1 MRFAI
6 VREISPRLS
15 ECELTHMDREPIDVD
30 RARAQH
36 AEYVQTL
43 RDLGCHVIELPA
55 SEEHPDC
62 VFVEDTVVVLD
73 DVAIMT
79 RPGAES
85 RRGEGEAI
93 EAVLAPYRR
102 IERIVAPGTL
112 DGGDVIV
119 SGKRILVGRSTRTN
133 DAGIEQLAALAAP
146 SGYEVTPVDV
156 TGCLHLK
163 TAGTL
168 VAEDTLLINRGWADF
183 ASFNGFKTIDVD
195 PGEPFA
201 GCALL
206 IDDQV
211 LVPKA
216 FTATQARLEEAGL
229 SVRGVPNSEL
239 AKCEGGVTCCSVIF
253 DADWKPRLVD

>member
-6 VREISPRLS
+6 VREVSPALS
-15 ECELTHMDREPIDVD
+15 DCELTHMQRAPVDVE

-55 SEEHPDC
+55 DEHFPDC
-62 VFVEDTVVVLD
+62 VFVEDTAVVLD

-85 RRGEGEAI
+85 RRGEGEII
-93 EAVLAPYRR
+93 ENALAPYRR
-102 IERIVAPGTL
+102 IERIIAPGTL

-119 SGKRILVGRSTRTN
+119 AGKRILVGRSSRTN
-133 DAGIEQLAALAAP
+133 DAGIEQLTALVEP
-146 SGYEVTPVDV
+146 YGYSVTPVDV

-168 VAEDTLLINRGWADF
+168 VAQDTLLINRGWADF
-183 ASFNGFKTIDVD
+183 GSFNGFKIIEID
-195 PGEPFA
+195 PSEPFA

-206 IDDQV
+206 IDGQV
-211 LVPKA
+211 LMPKA
-216 FTATQARLEEAGL
+216 FTNTQARLKEAGL

-239 AKCEGGVTCCSVIF
+239 AKCEGGVTCCSIIF
-253 DADWKPRLVD
+253 DADWKPRLAE